1 MKKMESWEANVTL
14 FSRVLGNT
22 QPGSLDIVVDCDA
35 TGEDLDKARI
45 SKFQGTNVTAK
56 DVLEQQ
62 KYLSD
67 KSLLRYDDAYLDST
81 ITHVP
86 ASRKG
91 VKIPCPG
98 EKCSAQHVLEWICWK
113 CHVPVEYGTVDRF
126 MYCDCGRTPYDRV
139 SFRCRGQGHGPNF
152 ARYTNRLLMSALES
166 LPNPRELNIL
176 ILGETGVG
184 KSTFINAFVNYLT
197 FSSLDE
203 GMSAEKLNWIIPCSF
218 ATQSVDEQTGRLL
231 QHRVKIGADEDEA
244 DGMSGDSATQKAT
257 VYPLYIGGTLVRL
270 IDTPGIGD
278 VRGIEQDR
286 KNMVNVLSVLR
297 NYDQL
302 HGILILLKPNN
313 SRLNVLFRFCVK
325 ELLTH
330 LHRNAAQN
338 MIFGFTNTRGSNYQ
352 PGDTFNPLEKLLDEY
367 KDVIKGLY
375 RDNVYCF
382 DSESFRYLAA
392 RKKGIDIGNLDD
404 YRRSW
409 DHSAREAN
417 RLLQYTHNLI
427 PHQVKS
433 TLSLNE
439 TRYLISQL
447 TKPMQQISKA
457 ITDSVAQ
464 NEKQM
469 DDLKNT
475 RATGLALQSKLNI
488 HKTVVDAKQLDKPKT
503 VCAHASCVTVKDRSG
518 PNGETVKLRKSLCH
532 NPCCLTNVPPY
543 KVGTRELIHCA
554 AFSNEKCTKCSHHWS
569 EHEHIRVEFSEKN
582 QVETDPT
589 VAAAITVNGNETVAK
604 EAQLKVLE
612 RHIAELRQEHTQ
624 IQEAAAQFRVY
635 LKKNSITRGIND
647 ATLEYFE
654 HLIKEERSKVSLGGS
669 RTRLDALE
677 KDKDRYEHYVKLLE
691 SGQQIGSTVRQALDE
706 DGVYR
711 LVETL
716 YRMPHYGQQLKK
728 VAQVVGMA
736 YAASYRER
744 PYRVRGRNYWMSSGP
759 ERSSALS
766 APSGRGYAGYST
778 RVVSNQLLGEKEEKR
793 PVQQVRSMLDPYG
806 PVSGSDGYL
815 DEKRALQEREARHSR
830 MDSGYA
836 NAGSTG
842 NGNANSGYGNEYD
855 MGVIGNAPPPYEAE
869 ASASDGRQGKISKGG
884 WMKNLGK
891 SVNKLVKKEKK

>member
-1 MKKMESWEANVTL
+1 VLYFSNDAMKMKESWAANVKA
-14 FSRVLGNT
+14 FSRILLNAGPT
-22 QPGSLDIVVDCDA
+22 SLDIVVDCDA
-35 TGEDLDKARI
+35 TGDDLEKPRI
-45 SKFQGTNVTAK
+45 SKFNGTNMIAQ

-67 KSLLRYDDAYLDST
+67 KSLLRYDDAYLDDT
-81 ITHVP
+81 INHVP

-98 EKCSAQHVLEWICWK
+98 QDCSSQQVYEWICFK

-126 MYCDCGRTPYDRV
+126 LYCDCGRTPYDKV
-139 SFRCRGQGHGPNF
+139 AFKCQGQGHGPHF
-152 ARYTNRLLMSALES
+152 ARYRDTHLRRALES
-166 LPNPRELNIL
+166 LPDPRELNIL

-203 GMSAEKLNWIIPCSF
+203 GMSADKLNWIIPCSF

-231 QHRVKIGADEDEA
+231 QHRVKIGADADEA
-244 DGMSGDSATQKAT
+244 DGLSGDSATQKAT

-409 DHSAREAN
+409 DHSAKEAT
-417 RLLQYTHNLI
+417 RLLEYTHNLI

-457 ITDSVAQ
+457 IADSIAQ
-464 NEKQM
+464 NEKQT

-475 RATGLALQSKLNI
+475 RATGKALHSKLNI

-503 VCAHASCVTVKDRSG
+503 VCAHKSCVTVKDRSG
-518 PNGETVKLRKSLCH
+518 PNGETIKLRKSLCKQSFH
-532 NPCCLTNVPPY
+532 TAYLVFLLTY
-543 KVGTRELIHCA
+543 LQATTRAVSPTSHP
-554 AFSNEKCTKCSHHWS
+554 TK
-569 EHEHIRVEFSEKN
+569 
-582 QVETDPT
+582 
-589 VAAAITVNGNETVAK
+589 
-604 EAQLKVLE
+604 
-612 RHIAELRQEHTQ
+612 
-624 IQEAAAQFRVY
+624 
-635 LKKNSITRGIND
+635 
-647 ATLEYFE
+647 
-654 HLIKEERSKVSLGGS
+654 
-669 RTRLDALE
+669 
-677 KDKDRYEHYVKLLE
+677 
-691 SGQQIGSTVRQALDE
+691 
-706 DGVYR
+706 
-711 LVETL
+711 
-716 YRMPHYGQQLKK
+716 
-728 VAQVVGMA
+728 
-736 YAASYRER
+736 
-744 PYRVRGRNYWMSSGP
+744 
-759 ERSSALS
+759 SA
-766 APSGRGYAGYST
+766 
-778 RVVSNQLLGEKEEKR
+778 
-793 PVQQVRSMLDPYG
+793 
-806 PVSGSDGYL
+806 
-815 DEKRALQEREARHSR
+815 H
-830 MDSGYA
+830 A
-836 NAGSTG
+836 N
-842 NGNANSGYGNEYD
+842 
-855 MGVIGNAPPPYEAE
+855 
-869 ASASDGRQGKISKGG
+869 
-884 WMKNLGK
+884 
-891 SVNKLVKKEKK
+891 